1 MKNYWKSLTLV
12 LVGVFALSS
21 CDDVPTP
28 YPVPIQEGD
37 ATKDGNSAY
46 LQSAHQWYENC
57 KRCYRYAQS
66 YW

>member
-28 YPVPIQEGD
+28 YPVPIHEGD
-37 ATKDGNSAY
+37 ATPIVIEPEGEGTEATIDRA
-46 LQSAHQWYENC
+46 A
-57 KRCYRYAQS
+57 A
-66 YW
+66 